1 MNQSIND
8 PIGKAVYNYH
18 FNQLNKPV
26 IIHSEDFDDD
36 TIDTSYLFRNYRQ
49 MPALEKKALNLCKGK
64 VLDVGACA
72 GVHSIHLQKKGFEVV
87 ALEKSASCCEVLR
100 DRQLRNVVHANIY
113 EFSGEQ
119 FDTILLLMN
128 GTGIAGTLH
137 GLDMLLFKLK
147 ALLAP
152 EGQILIDSSDL
163 IYLYEDE
170 DEGGTEIPLDRY
182 YGEITFQTEY
192 EGDISEPFPWLY
204 VDIETLKHSAE
215 KNMLSV
221 EKTFVGQHYDYLARI
236 THKN

>member
-1 MNQSIND
+1 MNQTKND

-18 FNQLNKPV
+18 FNQSNKPV
-26 IIHSEDFDDD
+26 IVHSEDFDDD
-36 TIDTSYLFRNYRQ
+36 CIETFYLFRNYRQ
-49 MPALEKKALNLCKGK
+49 MPALEKKALNLCSGK

-72 GVHSIHLQKKGFEVV
+72 GVHSLHLQKKGFEVV
-87 ALEKSASCCEVLR
+87 ALEKSASCCEVLK
-100 DRQLRNVVHANIY
+100 DRQLKRILHTDIF

-128 GTGIAGTLH
+128 GTGIAGTLQ
-137 GLDMLLFKLK
+137 GLDMLFFKLK

-163 IYLYEDE
+163 IYLFEDE
-170 DEGGTEIPLDRY
+170 DGTELPDSGKY

-192 EGDISEPFPWLY
+192 EGEISDPFPWLY
-204 VDIETLKHSAE
+204 VDIETMKQAAE

-221 EKTFVGQHYDYLARI
+221 DKTFFGQHYDYLARI
-236 THKN
+236 IHKN